1 VFSIPQTA
9 GITINDFAQVMNT
22 IVHARTVQGIGTEEI
37 FAGALVSAQFK
48 VLVHVKFSAQK
59 VDAKVLTKA
68 QPLTQAAVDVIL
80 AVVG

>member
-1 VFSIPQTA
+1 
-9 GITINDFAQVMNT
+9 
-22 IVHARTVQGIGTEEI
+22 
-37 FAGALVSAQFK
+37 
-48 VLVHVKFSAQK
+48 VHVKFGAQK